1 MKFKVIKYR
10 SIKSTNDK
18 AIEFIKSGKISPSII
33 LAKKQTLGKGRYGK
47 RWTSLEGNIF
57 LTFFFQIKS
66 KKKISTLLKKNVK
79 LLQQILSKYVNKSI
93 KIKYPNDLLIQKK
106 KVCGILQETIFYR
119 KKKFLIVGVGLNT
132 VKSPI
137 ISGYPTTFL
146 DKFKKKKINN
156 SLIFND
162 IKRCFEKNFL

>member
-1 MKFKVIKYR
+1 MKFKTIRYG

-18 AIEFIKSGKISPSII
+18 AIEFIKSGKITPSII

-47 RWTSLEGNIF
+47 RWTSLKGNIF

-79 LLQQILSKYVNKSI
+79 LLQQILSKYVNKNV

-119 KKKFLIVGVGLNT
+119 KKK
-132 VKSPI
+132 
-137 ISGYPTTFL
+137 
-146 DKFKKKKINN
+146 
-156 SLIFND
+156 IFNCWSRIEYRKKSYYTRISND
-162 IKRCFEKNFL
+162 FSG

>member
-79 LLQQILSKYVNKSI
+79 LFQQILSKYVNKNI

-146 DKFKKKKINN
+146 GKFKKKKLTI
-156 SLIFND
+156 L
-162 IKRCFEKNFL
+162 

>member
-1 MKFKVIKYR
+1 MKFKVIKYG

-18 AIEFIKSGKISPSII
+18 AIEFIKSGKITPSII

-106 KVCGILQETIFYR
+106 KSLWDFTRNYILQKKKIFNRWSRIEYR
-119 KKKFLIVGVGLNT
+119 KKSYYIRV
-132 VKSPI
+132 S
-137 ISGYPTTFL
+137 
-146 DKFKKKKINN
+146 
-156 SLIFND
+156 ND
-162 IKRCFEKNFL
+162 FFG

>member
-1 MKFKVIKYR
+1 MKFKTIRYG

-18 AIEFIKSGKISPSII
+18 AIEFIKSGKITPSII

-47 RWTSLEGNIF
+47 RWTSLKGNIF

-79 LLQQILSKYVNKSI
+79 LLQQILSKYVNKNV

-106 KVCGILQETIFYR
+106 KFCGILKQTIFY
-119 KKKFLIVGVGLNT
+119 I
-132 VKSPI
+132 
-137 ISGYPTTFL
+137 
-146 DKFKKKKINN
+146 KKKI
-156 SLIFND
+156 LIV
-162 IKRCFEKNFL
+162 

>member
-79 LLQQILSKYVNKSI
+79 LFQQILSKYVNKNI

-106 KVCGILQETIFYR
+106 KSLWDFTRNYILQKKKIFNCWSRIEYR
-119 KKKFLIVGVGLNT
+119 KKSYYIRV
-132 VKSPI
+132 S
-137 ISGYPTTFL
+137 
-146 DKFKKKKINN
+146 
-156 SLIFND
+156 ND
-162 IKRCFEKNFL
+162 FFG

>member
-1 MKFKVIKYR
+1 MKFKTIRYG

-18 AIEFIKSGKISPSII
+18 AIEFIKSGKITPSII

-47 RWTSLEGNIF
+47 RWTSLKGNIF

-79 LLQQILSKYVNKSI
+79 LLQQILSKYVNKNV

-137 ISGYPTTFL
+137 IPGYPTTFL
-146 DKFKKKKINN
+146 GKFKKKKN
-156 SLIFND
+156 
-162 IKRCFEKNFL
+162 